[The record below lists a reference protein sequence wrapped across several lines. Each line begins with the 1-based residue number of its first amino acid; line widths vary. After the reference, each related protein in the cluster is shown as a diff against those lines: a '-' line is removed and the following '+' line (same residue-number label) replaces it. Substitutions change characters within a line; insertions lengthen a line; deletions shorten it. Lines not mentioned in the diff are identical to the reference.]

1 MAKVGYIGLGI
12 MGAAIAR
19 NLIKAGHEL
28 VVHNR
33 SQGIVAELVHEGAKA
48 AYSPKEVASQVDF
61 VFTNLPDSP
70 DVEKVVLGENGII
83 EGAHEGLIY
92 IDNSTI
98 KPETARLVAER
109 LAAAGVAAL
118 DAPVSG
124 GDVGAKNGTL
134 TIMVGGPQDA
144 FERAASLFEA
154 MGKAW
159 VLVGESGAG
168 QIAKVC
174 NQIIVGAQMVG
185 MAEALITAQKMGVN
199 PSRVVDAIKGGAA
212 QMWTLDVK
220 PPRLFAGNRGPGFKA
235 YMQHKD
241 LGICL
246 DTGRTFGIP
255 LPMTAVVMQLYTA
268 MLEMGNRELDN
279 SAVIS
284 VYEALTG
291 VTLSEPLRTP
301 PKPDPVDE
309 ASMES
314 FPGSDAPGTRTRDQE

>member
-12 MGAAIAR
+12 MGGSIAR
-19 NLIKAGHEL
+19 NLMKAGHEL

-33 SQGIVAELVHEGAKA
+33 SQEKVQALVAEGAKA
-48 AYSPKEVASQVDF
+48 ASTAKEVAEQVDF

-83 EGAHEGLIY
+83 EGAHEGLIF

-98 KPETARLVAER
+98 KPETARMLAER
-109 LAAAGVAAL
+109 LAEAGIAAL

-134 TIMVGGPQDA
+134 TIMVGGPQNA
-144 FERAASLFEA
+144 FDKAVPLFEA

-159 VLVGESGAG
+159 VLVGDSGAG

-174 NQIIVGAQMVG
+174 NQIIVGAQMVAL
-185 MAEALITAQKMGVN
+185 AEALITAQKSGVD
-199 PSRVVDAIKGGAA
+199 PSRVVEAIKGGAA

-220 PPRLFAGNRGPGFKA
+220 PPRLFAGNRNPGFKA

-241 LGICL
+241 HGIIM
-246 DTGRTFGIP
+246 DTAKTYGIP
-255 LPMTAVVMQLYTA
+255 LPMSAVIQQLYTA
-268 MLEMGNRELDN
+268 MLEQGNRELDN
-279 SAVIS
+279 SAIIT
-284 VYEALTG
+284 VYESLTG
-291 VTLSEPLRTP
+291 IKLDEPL
-301 PKPDPVDE
+301 KE
-309 ASMES
+309 
-314 FPGSDAPGTRTRDQE
+314 

>member
-19 NLIKAGHEL
+19 NLMKAGHEL

-33 SQGIVAELVHEGAKA
+33 SQQIVQQLVSEGATA
-48 AYSPKEVASQVDF
+48 AYSPKEVAAQVEF

-70 DVEKVVLGENGII
+70 DVEAVVLGPNGII
-83 EGAHEGLIY
+83 EGAHDGLVY

-98 KPETARLVAER
+98 KPETARMLAER
-109 LAAAGVAAL
+109 LAAAGIAAL

-124 GDVGAKNGTL
+124 GDVGARNGTL
-134 TIMVGGPQDA
+134 TIMVGGPQNA
-144 FERAASLFEA
+144 FDRAVPLFQA
-154 MGKAW
+154 MGKAC

-174 NQIIVGAQMVG
+174 NQIIVGAQMAAL
-185 MAEALITAQKMGVN
+185 AEALITAQKAGVE
-199 PSRVVDAIKGGAA
+199 PARVVDAIKGGAA

-220 PPRLFAGNRGPGFKA
+220 PPRLFAGNRQPGFKA

-241 LGICL
+241 LGIVL
-246 DTGRTFGIP
+246 DTARTYGIP
-255 LPMTAVVMQLYTA
+255 LPVTAVVQQLYTA
-268 MLEMGNRELDN
+268 MLEQGNRELDN

-284 VYEALTG
+284 VYESLTG
-291 VTLSEPLRTP
+291 IHLDEPL
-301 PKPDPVDE
+301 KE
-309 ASMES
+309 
-314 FPGSDAPGTRTRDQE
+314 